1 MAVRPLQRNA
11 ILSKHS
17 ASAGSKDGTELGS
30 SRARGWPA
38 SKGKTNSRVYPDK
51 IDGGKKDGGRNGARS
66 MVPSRGQG
74 PLTPR
79 TRALGKGTAPTAMAE
94 GTPAGRRTAL
104 RREVPAGWA
113 KPEAGG
119 DGVHEPRGS

>member
-1 MAVRPLQRNA
+1 MLEPGQGLAGEQGFNELTRTPW
-11 ILSKHS
+11 SKT
-17 ASAGSKDGTELGS
+17 DG
-30 SRARGWPA
+30 
-38 SKGKTNSRVYPDK
+38 DK
-51 IDGGKKDGGRNGARS
+51 RDGGRNGARS
-66 MVPSRGQG
+66 MTPSRGQG

>member
-1 MAVRPLQRNA
+1 M
-11 ILSKHS
+11 
-17 ASAGSKDGTELGS
+17 T
-30 SRARGWPA
+30 
-38 SKGKTNSRVYPDK
+38 
-51 IDGGKKDGGRNGARS
+51 
-66 MVPSRGQG
+66 PSRGQG

-113 KPEAGG
+113 KPKAGG
-119 DGVHEPRGS
+119 DGVHEPRGLLRPVPHLREDPGPQNWVEAKPGGVETVNKMVVVVW